1 MFLTYFDPFTFID
14 LCCKSVKKNIVEKK
28 KIISDMVLKYEKDAS
43 ATQLRWRQTTRTRP
57 KLCLVLRENIKNGGI
72 IMTYLQTISE

>member
-14 LCCKSVKKNIVEKK
+14 LCCKSVKKKYCGKK